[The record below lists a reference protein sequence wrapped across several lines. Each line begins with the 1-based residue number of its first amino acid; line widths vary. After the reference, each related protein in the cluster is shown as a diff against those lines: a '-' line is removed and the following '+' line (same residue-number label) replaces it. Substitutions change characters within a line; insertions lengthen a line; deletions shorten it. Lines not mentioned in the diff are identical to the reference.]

1 MTLGHVR
8 VWLAGALVFAAGSG
22 CFRDLAGPDF
32 QPFCAIESSSSIVA
46 FEDAILAAEIRDDL
60 SVGPQDPLI
69 CGLVETLTTLSAA
82 SAGIVSLSGIEN
94 LTGLTTLQIRDN
106 AIADISPLSR
116 LTGLTSLNLAANS
129 ITDVSALSGLT
140 NLTFLAI
147 NLNQTISDISAL
159 SGLTNLTGTLW
170 IYNNAI
176 TDIGPLSGL
185 TNLTALNAWDNSIT
199 DLSALSGLTS
209 LTALRVSM
217 NSITNLGDLSGLT
230 NLELVSLHTNPDLS
244 DIQTLLD
251 NPGLGPGD
259 AVQLKNTS
267 VNCTDVDALRA
278 KIVDVI
284 SDCP

>member
-1 MTLGHVR
+1 MLRSVAAL
-8 VWLAGALVFAAGSG
+8 LAGSLVFAAGSG

-32 QPFCAIESSSSIVA
+32 QPFCAVEPSSSIVT
-46 FEDAILAAEIRDDL
+46 FEDAILEAEIRDDL
-60 SVGPQDPLI
+60 SVGPQDALT
-69 CGLVETLTTLSAA
+69 CGLLETLTTLTAA

-106 AIADISPLSR
+106 AITDISFLSG
-116 LTGLTSLNLAANS
+116 LTGLASLNLAANS

-140 NLTFLAI
+140 SLTFLAI
-147 NLNQTISDISAL
+147 NINGTISDISAL
-159 SGLTNLTGTLW
+159 SGLTSLSGTLW
-170 IYNNAI
+170 IYGNSI
-176 TDIGPLSGL
+176 TDISALSGL

-199 DLSALSGLTS
+199 DLSALNGLTG

-259 AVQLKNTS
+259 AVHLKNTS
-267 VNCTDVDALRA
+267 VSCTDVDKLRA
-278 KIVDVI
+278 KIGDVV